1 VARSARAEWIVAAVA
16 AITVW
21 AAFAG
26 CDGKVIRL
34 GGESTPVEGGACAHA
49 QVPANQVLWT
59 GDSWQL
65 VPVGA
70 EAHTDVLAMAR
81 TAGAAGLTENY
92 AVAAAPA
99 TTMAQIAAQYT
110 SQEATATKVKV
121 LIMDG
126 GTWDTITNN
135 SATTVNDV
143 ATTFN
148 DLLSTVATDGTVTDV
163 IYFLMP
169 DLIPG
174 VTALRPL
181 LEQDCAAS
189 PVRCHFLDLQ
199 QFWTNPT
206 DYTTS
211 TNPPV
216 PTADGAL
223 VIAQQI
229 WAIMQA
235 SCIAQ

>member
-1 VARSARAEWIVAAVA
+1 VVGRGEGPASA
-16 AITVW
+16 
-21 AAFAG
+21 
-26 CDGKVIRL
+26 
-34 GGESTPVEGGACAHA
+34 ACSHA
-49 QVPANQVLWT
+49 QVPANQVLWI

-65 VPVGA
+65 VPAGA

-81 TAGAAGLTENY
+81 TAGAAGPGDNY
-92 AVAAAPA
+92 TVAAAPA
-99 TTMAQIAAQYT
+99 TTMAQIAGQYG

-135 SATTVNDV
+135 SSTTVNDV

-174 VTALRPL
+174 VAALRPL
-181 LEQDCAAS
+181 LVQACADS

-199 QFWTNPT
+199 TFWTNPS

-229 WAIMQA
+229 WTIMQ
-235 SCIAQ
+235 